1 MTCHVCNINCKKF
14 GKFGEKKIQR
24 YRCNQCGKTF
34 SDQQQKPLDEMR
46 VPLEKA
52 VQALNLLV
60 EGCGIR
66 VTSRITGLHQDTV
79 LALLEKAGERS
90 AKLLDEKLRNLK
102 PQHVEVDEVWSF
114 VQCKQKNIR
123 LKKISD
129 DREIG
134 DQYTFIAI
142 DRDTKL
148 VISHLVGKRN
158 IVNTSKL
165 MDDLATRI
173 VSRFQ
178 LSTDGFKPYVESVE
192 WAFGADIDYAQLI
205 KLYANSEAEREGYTP
220 SHCIG
225 AVPVEISGT
234 PDPAMICTSHVERN
248 NLTLRTFLRRLTRLS
263 LGFSKKLDNLKHAI
277 ALHFAY
283 YNFCRVHRTLRV
295 TPAMEA
301 GIADHVWTITDL
313 LAS

>member
-1 MTCHVCNINCKKF
+1 
-14 GKFGEKKIQR
+14 
-24 YRCNQCGKTF
+24 
-34 SDQQQKPLDEMR
+34 
-46 VPLEKA
+46 
-52 VQALNLLV
+52 
-60 EGCGIR
+60 
-66 VTSRITGLHQDTV
+66 
-79 LALLEKAGERS
+79 
-90 AKLLDEKLRNLK
+90 
-102 PQHVEVDEVWSF
+102 VWSF
-114 VQCKQKNIR
+114 VQCKQKNVR
-123 LKKISD
+123 FD
-129 DREIG
+129 DRQIG

-142 DRDTKL
+142 DRDSKL

-158 IVNTSKL
+158 IVNASKL

-178 LSTDGFKPYVESVE
+178 LTTDGFKPYVESVE

-205 KLYANSEAEREGYTP
+205 KLYAHDEANRERYSPSE
-220 SHCIG
+220 CIG

-263 LGFSKKLDNLKHAI
+263 LGFSKKLDNLKHAV

-283 YNFCRVHRTLRV
+283 YNFCRVHRSLRV

-301 GIADHVWTITDL
+301 GITNHVWSLEELI
-313 LAS
+313 AA